1 MRDFAKLNSQDALAD
16 LPRVGGIGLLA
27 GLGLTLVGPFGT
39 DKWDIFVQLGFW
51 TAMSAAWFS
60 ITYAVAFGFARIES
74 FRRLSKGRQWMLTFA
89 ASVFPAI
96 IISGLSICALHG
108 VWLTQIDV
116 LQLAGH
122 TVVIGIVLE
131 MVNRA
136 LPFQAGPAAHQVESP
151 AEGQGSMVLPAA
163 PILAAFPSAT
173 PTAESG
179 PLLLKRLPPQTRGP
193 ILCLQMEDHY
203 VRVHTETDSALVL
216 MRFSD
221 ALSEVDKSAGLRVH
235 RSWWVANEAV
245 RSVTRMG
252 RTAQLELSNSLKV
265 PVSQPYIA
273 AVTALAER
281 RQLRTVDY
289 QPLVKRDFQSASKSA
304 PL

>member
-1 MRDFAKLNSQDALAD
+1 MRDFAKLNGQDALAD

-39 DKWDIFVQLGFW
+39 DKWGIFVQLGFW
-51 TAMSAAWFS
+51 TVMSAAWFS
-60 ITYAVAFGFARIES
+60 ITFAVAFGFARIES
-74 FRRLSKGRQWMLTFA
+74 FRRLTKGRQWMLTFV
-89 ASVFPAI
+89 ASMFPAM

-108 VWLTQIDV
+108 VWLTQMEI
-116 LQLAGH
+116 LELAGH

-136 LPFQAGPAAHQVESP
+136 LPLQAGSAVHRVESP
-151 AEGQGSMVLPAA
+151 AEGRGSMVLPAGQNF
-163 PILAAFPSAT
+163 AAFPPAPPAAQS
-173 PTAESG
+173 S
-179 PLLLKRLPPQTRGP
+179 PLLLKRLPPQARGP

-235 RSWWVANEAV
+235 RSWWVASESV
-245 RSVTRMG
+245 RNVVRMG
-252 RTAQLELSNSLKV
+252 RTAQLELGNGLKV
-265 PVSQPYIA
+265 PVSQPYL
-273 AVTALAER
+273 AVVAALAER
-281 RQLRTVDY
+281 RQLRTVNY
-289 QPLVKRDFQSASKSA
+289 QPVVKRDFRSTSKSA